1 MSTDNTKNPQE
12 SAENT
17 SEETLFDLN
26 TDENLAGTSH
36 LNEAI
41 TDESEIEKLRGEVAE
56 QKDKYLR
63 LYADFDNFKRRSA
76 KERLEYMQTAGKDVL
91 ISLLEVLDDA
101 ERAEKQLQSGTD
113 IQQQKEGIS
122 LVFHKLRQT
131 LQSRGLKP
139 METIG
144 KEFNPDEHEAIT
156 SIPAP
161 TEELKGKVVDEIEKG
176 YLMNDRIIRFAKVV
190 VGS

>member
-41 TDESEIEKLRGEVAE
+41 TDESEIEKLRAEVAE

-161 TEELKGKVVDEIEKG
+161 SEEMKGKVVDEIEKG